1 MTDPATPAPPPA
13 AAVSAIARDVRRHRI
28 MRTRRAPRR
37 AGGRMAARLT
47 ARERNARGDPSF
59 NVEAPSRAVRAMAGF
74 GSFGAPFGLV
84 PTLAAAAAFARPE
97 SAGAAGA
104 QGASHSPASRWS
116 PIHFK
121 NSEYHR
127 QSFPNPFK
135 ELQERFKPLPNASKS
150 FKKFQK
156 LSGPRRRGGMAGR
169 LRDGLGGASR
179 LCSIAIAAGA
189 LGAPRAKGR
198 SGVARLSKRAR
209 G

>member
-13 AAVSAIARDVRRHRI
+13 AAVSAIERDVRRHRI

-47 ARERNARGDPSF
+47 PRERNARDAPSF
-59 NVEAPSRAVRAMAGF
+59 NVEAPSEAALAMAGF
-74 GSFGAPFGLV
+74 ASFGAPFAPV
-84 PTLAAAAAFARPE
+84 PTLAAAAAFERPE
-97 SAGAAGA
+97 SAGAAGRKELPTRSQA
-104 QGASHSPASRWS
+104 VGVPL
-116 PIHFK
+116 HFK
-121 NSEYHR
+121 NPEYHR

-156 LSGPRRRGGMAGR
+156 ISGPRRRAGVAGR

-189 LGAPRAKGR
+189 PGAPRAKGG

-209 G
+209 R